1 MDKSIWSDGNN
12 ALAELI
18 KAKRREA
25 GIKQSDVA
33 KAFGQR
39 QTWMSHLESGE
50 RRIDVIEFVKLAVV
64 LNFDPV
70 EELRKLIPAILEK
83 K

>member
-1 MDKSIWSDGNN
+1 MWSQGNE

-18 KAKRREA
+18 KEKRKQA
-25 GIKQSDVA
+25 GLSQTQLA

-39 QTWMSHLESGE
+39 QTWLSHLESGQ
-50 RRIDVIEFVKLAVV
+50 RRIDVIEFVKLAEV

-70 EELRKLIPAILEK
+70 EELRGLLPIILAK
-83 K
+83 GSSS